1 LPRRDVERDGAG
13 GDCGAAGRRR
23 RRQAHLHDHAGGVAG
38 SAEQEGVRAARP
50 PCVHD
55 RRAAAAPAG
64 PGGDAAAGGPAVA
77 GRARRHA
84 PAVTKYKLLDV
95 NTRTSPAAL
104 MDLAA
109 ACDLGERD
117 FDQLS
122 KVLADAAHA
131 VN

>member
-1 LPRRDVERDGAG
+1 
-13 GDCGAAGRRR
+13 
-23 RRQAHLHDHAGGVAG
+23 
-38 SAEQEGVRAARP
+38 
-50 PCVHD
+50 
-55 RRAAAAPAG
+55 
-64 PGGDAAAGGPAVA
+64 
-77 GRARRHA
+77 
-84 PAVTKYKLLDV
+84 
-95 NTRTSPAAL
+95 

>member
-1 LPRRDVERDGAG
+1 MGQAATVAQLVGADVGRLISMIMQAALPAQRNKKECEQLARR
-13 GDCGAAGRRR
+13 
-23 RRQAHLHDHAGGVAG
+23 
-38 SAEQEGVRAARP
+38 
-50 PCVHD
+50 
-55 RRAAAAPAG
+55 